1 MVFREVSEKRKPSHW
16 PDVLP
21 GSYPAVRNRSLAE
34 IVLIKATKPNCGTS
48 ESLERKFVVRDF
60 IKLEYYDFVAIRDL
74 MRQVDQS
81 QDPLSTVERLAL
93 AKTERIVELMEA
105 KRRDELS
112 TGQRRIARQVWT

>member
-1 MVFREVSEKRKPSHW
+1 
-16 PDVLP
+16 
-21 GSYPAVRNRSLAE
+21 
-34 IVLIKATKPNCGTS
+34 
-48 ESLERKFVVRDF
+48 VRDF

-93 AKTERIVELMEA
+93 PKTERIVELMEA